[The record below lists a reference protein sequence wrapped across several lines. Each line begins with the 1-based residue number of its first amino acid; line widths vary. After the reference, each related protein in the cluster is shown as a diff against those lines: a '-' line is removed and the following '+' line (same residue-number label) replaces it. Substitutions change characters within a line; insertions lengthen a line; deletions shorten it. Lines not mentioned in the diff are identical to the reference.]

1 LTIAPPLPPTSH
13 ASDALA
19 LPPLALYPS
28 REALFEAIQSWSKP
42 RGYAF
47 TVGKSKKVRSGLQ
60 KVYYPCDRCPLVRSA
75 REDSQ
80 RETQSRGTGCLFSI
94 IALETSDLGWEVK
107 FRPEASFN
115 THNHPPNQSPAAHP
129 SDVFPLHELTPIFE
143 NRKVTDSPF
152 SAEKFTRMQAV
163 LVEDQNPLVSK

>member
-1 LTIAPPLPPTSH
+1 MILMISTPFFPPPPSSPPPLPPTNTSH
-13 ASDALA
+13 ASDVLA

-28 REALFEAIQSWSKP
+28 REALFEAIQSCSKL

-47 TVGKSKKVRSGLQ
+47 TVGKSKKVRTGLQ
-60 KVYYPCDRCPLVRSA
+60 KVYYACDRCPLVRSA

-94 IALETSDLGWEVK
+94 MALETSDLGWEVK

-115 THNHPPNQSPAAHP
+115 THNHLPSQSPAAHP
-129 SDVFPLHELTPIFE
+129 SHRHLSKAAQ
-143 NRKVTDSPF
+143 NRARDLF
-152 SAEKFTRMQAV
+152 SAGRF
-163 LVEDQNPLVSK
+163 